1 MTDPTSGADS
11 ARSDEDRGFRSRREP
26 TPRWVKVVGIVVGV
40 LLVLVILLM
49 VFGGG
54 NHGPGR
60 HLSAGNTVGP
70 AVISEDVDLVQSG
83 GYLGDRLDAR
93 TVVA

>member
-1 MTDPTSGADS
+1 MTEPTPHADS
-11 ARSDEDRGFRSRREP
+11 PRPGDAGGSGPRREP

-40 LLVLVILLM
+40 LLALVILLM
-49 VFGGG
+49 IFGGG

-70 AVISEDVDLVQSG
+70 ASFSEDVDVIQSD
-83 GYLGDRLDAR
+83 GYLGDRLGAR
-93 TVVA
+93 TVAA

>member
-11 ARSDEDRGFRSRREP
+11 SHPDEDRGSGPRREP

-40 LLVLVILLM
+40 LLVLVILVM

-60 HLSAGNTVGP
+60 HMSLGNTSGP
-70 AVISEDVDLVQSG
+70 AAISEDVGVMQSG
-83 GYLGDRLDAR
+83 GYLGDHLRVR
-93 TVVA
+93 TVAA